1 MPGKYA
7 EPEGQ
12 ILLAWANGSGEENL
26 AGIVALRPLDDEGVC
41 ELKRLYLRDEFRGQ
55 GAGRRLT
62 EDIITVAE
70 KAGYAKMRLD
80 TELRLQTAIDMYRK
94 FGFVEI
100 GQYYDNPLEKILYME
115 KQLNN

>member
-1 MPGKYA
+1 LPGKYA

-12 ILLAWANGSGEENL
+12 ILLAWANGSGEEKL